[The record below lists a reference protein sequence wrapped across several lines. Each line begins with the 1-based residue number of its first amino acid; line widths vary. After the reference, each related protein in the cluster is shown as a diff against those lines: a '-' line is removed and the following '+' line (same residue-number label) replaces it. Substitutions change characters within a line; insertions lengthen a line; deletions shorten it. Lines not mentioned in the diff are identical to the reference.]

1 MLCGKIVINFRGV
14 CQLNVDAVVDFQL
27 YDVIPTPQF
36 QFGGAV
42 GSKETVLIFQ
52 RRIDR

>member
-1 MLCGKIVINFRGV
+1 VIELV
-14 CQLNVDAVVDFQL
+14 LSVVDFCL

-42 GSKETVLIFQ
+42 GKKETVLVLQ
-52 RRIDR
+52 RI